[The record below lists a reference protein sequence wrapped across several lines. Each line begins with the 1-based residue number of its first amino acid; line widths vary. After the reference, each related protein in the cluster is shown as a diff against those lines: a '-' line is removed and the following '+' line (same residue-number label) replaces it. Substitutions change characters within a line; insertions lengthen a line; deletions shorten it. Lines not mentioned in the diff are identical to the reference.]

1 MAPRSL
7 QNRLKSTLERPKSI
21 VSVICATKSASGQC
35 PPPIFT
41 NFDRFLDSLLEA
53 ILVKKSIKKS
63 YLFSILFF
71 PSLGDH
77 FWWIL
82 GGFLE
87 LLRGQKSLRSRSR
100 RDLLKIEKT
109 FKNIV
114 RYCKNQG
121 FEGQKFM
128 QKSSWRATW
137 DQF

>member
-35 PPPIFT
+35 GYPICT
-41 NFDRFLDSLLEA
+41 NFDRFFGFPFGGNFGEKIDE
-53 ILVKKSIKKS
+53 KS

-71 PSLGDH
+71 PSFGDH
-77 FWWIL
+77 FWSIL

-87 LLRGQKSLRSRSR
+87 LLGGQKSLRSRSR

-109 FKNIV
+109 FKNTV
-114 RYCKNQG
+114 RYCKIRGSRVQRL
-121 FEGQKFM
+121 M
-128 QKSSWRATW
+128 QK
-137 DQF
+137 